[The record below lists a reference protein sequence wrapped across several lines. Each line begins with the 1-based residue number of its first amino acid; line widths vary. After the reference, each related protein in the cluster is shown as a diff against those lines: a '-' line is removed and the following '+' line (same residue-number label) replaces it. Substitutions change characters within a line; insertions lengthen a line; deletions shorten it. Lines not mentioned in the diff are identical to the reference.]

1 MKSSNVCA
9 IGTILLALS
18 LFTGLPNAVAAA
30 KYGGTLKVVS
40 KGIQSLDPV
49 FTTSA
54 PTRIAV
60 SAMFDS
66 LFAWD
71 EQGKV
76 CPMMVDQWTVSP
88 DLKLYTF
95 TLQRGLLFH
104 NGQPVTTDDVIASLN
119 RWSQTDAWG
128 KTIFDNLEAMSKV
141 DARTFTMKL
150 KQPYGL
156 LTKALGKPGSP
167 MPVIMPKEQAA
178 TPSKNPV
185 NAPIG
190 SGPFKLVEWKPGR
203 HLILERFKDYKPR
216 PEPASG
222 FAGGKIAYVDRL
234 EFLEVPDVAT
244 QLAALA
250 TGELHVIPE
259 VAHDQVTQVRKNPQ
273 TEARPIMP
281 TIMEMLM
288 FNKARPPFDNV
299 KVRRAIQTAVNNAAV
314 MRLAVGHDEFFRVTP
329 SVFFEGTAFESKAG
343 MEYFNQVNVEKGKA
357 LLKEAGGPPG
367 KPVIMI
373 VAKEFPHHY
382 NAALALKQELEQ
394 LGFKIDFQVYDWS
407 TIVAMRNNKD
417 KWDIFAGGLSFASNA
432 EPATA
437 LWMNPKW
444 MGWYESPRI
453 EELSKKYFVAKT
465 LAEQKKI
472 VDQIQAVFYE
482 DVPFVKL
489 GEMAYV
495 CAHRK
500 EVKGFVKTEDPVFW
514 NVWLDK

>member
-1 MKSSNVCA
+1 
-9 IGTILLALS
+9 
-18 LFTGLPNAVAAA
+18 
-30 KYGGTLKVVS
+30 
-40 KGIQSLDPV
+40 
-49 FTTSA
+49 
-54 PTRIAV
+54 
-60 SAMFDS
+60 
-66 LFAWD
+66 
-71 EQGKV
+71 
-76 CPMMVDQWTVSP
+76 
-88 DLKLYTF
+88 
-95 TLQRGLLFH
+95 LLFH

-128 KTIFDNLEAMSKV
+128 KTIFDNLDSMSKV

-178 TPSKNPV
+178 TPSKTPV

-203 HLILERFKDYKPR
+203 HLILEKFKDYKPR

-259 VAHDQVTQVRKNPQ
+259 VAHDQVAQVRKNPE
-273 TEARPIMP
+273 TEARGIMP

-288 FNKARPPFDNV
+288 FNKARPPFNNV
-299 KVRRAIQTAVNNAAV
+299 KVRQAIQTAVNNAAV

-343 MEYFNQVNVEKGKA
+343 MEYFNQVNMEKGKA
-357 LLKEAGGPPG
+357 LLKEAGGAPG

-453 EELSKKYFVAKT
+453 EDLSKKYFVAKT

-495 CAHRK
+495 CANRK
-500 EVKGFVKTEDPVFW
+500 EVKGFPKTEDPVFW